1 MLERYSIA
9 ALVLA
14 LVAGLA
20 RAQEPLDL
28 PPPTNERLFGFEF
41 EFAGKHDRII
51 DFEQMPWENY
61 ERLMRVVVEHYG
73 GNASEI
79 RRVDFMKETGNLE
92 KFPTGERP
100 LFRAEW
106 TDAKGRNWKI
116 EPEYV
121 QSTGLDG
128 YEMVTPPL
136 DDPKDLRQLIDK
148 IAASGLVKEGL
159 KSGVH
164 LNLDGRSLV
173 RGNNAQALANLILMH
188 ESYEP
193 LLRRMFRPVRGGGPN
208 NRFARSIAVD
218 HEELLREID
227 ALPAEER
234 TREKLEELFRQREA
248 REAQLHE
255 AEVRGEGDWTKL
267 WKYRSLNLAKVLQIN
282 ELHNGKAGVVEFR
295 MFDLDV
301 FKNPAAHELQAEI
314 YRAMVRQAEMMAE
327 RGETFRYR
335 PRSAAPEGADMVVY
349 NTPKDPAEAKTAAAE
364 MLRTMGLDPANY
376 TEYLD
381 RTFVREVLPS
391 RTGITEVLGQLTDA
405 KLIHNGKPFT
415 YGFEYE
421 GRGSDVVK
429 IMVPTDGEARA
440 NWDSKT
446 VAEKKAYYRSTVGDR
461 PSTVDSYFEPDTRLW
476 WLDPY
481 WYTEG
486 TGNWEI
492 HSKVFD
498 NLEEAMRAMRE
509 AKKLAGASGKGF
521 HLHMRDNGPDWEML
535 EQRGSQFADFI
546 ERASDWVWLQRAR
559 RLKTMI
565 GVKSWSNARMSP
577 GHVENLAKLQSSSR
591 ATIRTQVSRSENYI
605 DVEIRGLT
613 KWVDDI
619 ELLAK
624 LISNGLVTGN
634 FGEWKHTDN
643 LYRGNTKGENAV
655 NFTEFMEDYVREVE
669 GKTLTPTERKVYD
682 RLQHDY
688 LKASDSGSRL
698 SATQLNV
705 ATPLQSWHMD
715 QALDPYLRRDLYFR
729 QQDYARSLRFTL
741 NKVMNGHYGVDLDV
755 LSPEGFERT
764 MGLDTELAEK
774 LVTARELRGGTLGM
788 DNILRM
794 VASGDPEKVSRLAE
808 IELESTDRVLG
819 ERLGLDAEG
828 VAKLRAH
835 AQAVDITDALE
846 RAGVEEARLLAAID
860 RSGVLDVNAVEGQEL
875 HRRLG
880 LTPTETE
887 RLLAYRDAHEV
898 TSEEAMR
905 KAGVSEAGVEL
916 LMEAATRTV
925 DLTSA
930 SQAELVELGMS
941 AEEAAKVVQSRNA
954 QYFRTYDDL
963 SRAGLEAEAIE
974 ALRNSREIN
983 KRQLNTLSAEEL
995 VQRGGISQAD
1005 AERILRFRSGI
1016 SEFTPELLSEV
1027 LGDRSRGS
1035 ELFEKSKALDLQ
1047 EATVDKLVE
1056 RGLHP
1061 RDAERLVRYARA
1073 NALSQPTTPEAWE
1086 ALFQKLREAKVI
1098 RGARRVRELSGRAAV
1113 ESVTL
1118 EAATPESLVRFGLT
1132 EVEAK
1137 EVVRLRDTQPLTA
1150 ESLVEGGFS
1159 EAEARRLAGLMTEV
1173 DPRKASYAELEAR
1186 TGLDRAALERVVAV
1200 AGTNVAEASPEALAE
1215 RFGITP
1221 AKAKKLVLL
1230 RDGMSFAEALEAI
1243 GHGDK
1248 LETLTDRAKGVTL
1261 GSESTSIAELA
1272 RRLNIAPATARKIVR
1287 FRDAHDLNSARELQ
1301 RAGLSQAE
1309 AERIFPLLGDGDAL
1323 RVSEAPAEL
1332 GLTAEEAKLLET
1344 ARTAIEIT
1352 RYTQLIE
1359 HGVDLSTMRALQNS
1373 SATLNDLKTL
1383 SAAELA
1389 EKANVSLE
1397 RAKQVVRVTQV
1408 ADVESLESLQEL
1420 LGEQRGR
1427 EVYTR
1432 AKVRRSSPQHEL
1444 ERAFGEEIARKL
1456 VNYREA
1462 NRFTAYDLDSDLRK
1476 LREAGVVSDAV
1487 IEKIRLYAPAIDVK
1501 TVTLEELTGPRFQLP
1516 ERVARRLIAR
1526 RDSRGVDSVEELRK
1540 LGLTK
1545 TEANR
1550 VLEGAKPLN
1559 VETATVE
1566 ELTRRG
1572 FSDTQARELVDLREK
1587 IGNAP
1592 KFDAQEVSKQLR
1604 YKVKKWA
1611 LENELAEGLLR
1622 SLIPE
1627 ARPGEIRFAKDLPT
1641 ELVDAEVRESEA
1653 RRGITEALT
1662 GEGEGFSNRRAREG
1676 STSSPEVERGT
1687 AESIRSTFNAV
1698 RSSALARWEAR
1709 LYALAEGAD
1718 RAVFESGRE
1727 ALRNAE
1733 LEIVR
1738 SNDVLAEVIDGKTVR
1753 VSVGLW
1759 NELQNRAPAGQNK
1772 TRFAIRGLALIL
1784 GHELSHVGGVKVE
1797 RPADIEGLRIAR
1809 DSAVGESSGKFT
1821 RAEIRETLAAF
1832 DKPLG
1837 SSRVSNALY
1846 RMKNLVRYG
1855 RVRARVNALE
1865 SAAEGK
1871 AEADP
1876 FSQYRR
1882 ANGTVRWGQV
1892 ARART
1897 VGEIKGGAHFALAL
1911 FFKEVAT
1918 LVATGDKH
1926 QMEEFFDYL
1935 ASTDFYKHYGLFVAG
1950 ARIGE
1955 VAYVKSLQR
1964 HVKPKFVN
1972 SLLKTSLV
1980 LGAGIALPMIVEG
1993 TFEWKSFTITLGSL
2007 GLSSALVKGAV
2018 SGGKKIRG
2026 LMTIKEAQSAGKLAR
2041 VGKLARFGGWVYTA
2055 VELGVVLIIAEE
2067 IEEVVHHYLD
2077 ERAAKKALRESG
2089 ERLLAATRDPNATP
2103 ESVEAAARDY
2113 HETYGAWRN
2122 FLYAPIQAE
2131 EMWLAQRA
2139 EGMAEKA
2146 KEAEDNRRE
2155 AITRIGRLPRLK
2167 AKILADHGSLE
2178 GYAAHLVAQDEA
2190 ELSETM
2196 NGYLQTFN
2204 ERREEG
2210 LHDVYHANKRGTPI
2224 TPRLQGSALT
2234 ALTAPAA
2241 GTAFSN
2247 MARPQEVRRFEEA
2260 LGTPSKNRLE
2270 SYGDESLI
2278 LEQIEASLRGTQ
2290 REELAEVI
2298 KTVRDLVGRTL
2309 VKDQQLISDK
2319 GQVDMSD
2326 AAGPESLPDVPRLP
2340 SDGEGDEAA
2349 EGEGTDGL
2357 VDVLPDY
2364 PAVVFLKSEGRV
2376 LSQAAQGSEELGAV
2390 AEGGAVFATGPAE
2403 GGFVP
2408 VEFDGKQGYLPAVQ
2422 IQYLR

>member
-188 ESYEP
+188 ETYEP

-208 NRFARSIAVD
+208 NRFARSIATD

-314 YRAMVRQAEMMAE
+314 YRAMVRQAELMAE
-327 RGETFRYR
+327 RGETFQYR

-391 RTGITEVLGQLTDA
+391 RKGITEVLGQLTDA
-405 KLIHNGKPFT
+405 KLVHNGKPFT

-429 IMVPTDGEARA
+429 IMVPTDSEARA
-440 NWDSKT
+440 SWDAKT
-446 VAEKKAYYRSTVGDR
+446 VAEKQAYYRQTVGDR
-461 PSTVDSYFEPDTRLW
+461 PSTIDSYFEPDTRLW

-521 HLHMRDNGPDWEML
+521 HLHMRDNGPDWERL
-535 EQRGSQFADFI
+535 ETRGSEFADFI

-565 GVKSWSNARMSP
+565 GVKSWSNARMTP
-577 GHVENLAKLQSSSR
+577 GHVDNLANLKSSSR
-591 ATIRTQVSRSENYI
+591 ATIRTQINRSENYI

-643 LYRGNTKGENAV
+643 AYRGNTKGENSV
-655 NFTEFMEDYVREVE
+655 NFTDFMEDYVREVE
-669 GKTLTPTERKVYD
+669 GKELTPTERKVYD

-688 LKASDSGSRL
+688 LGRADSGSRL
-698 SATQLNV
+698 SVTQLNV
-705 ATPLQSWHMD
+705 ATPLQPWHMD

-764 MGLDTELAEK
+764 MGLDRELAEK

-835 AQAVDITDALE
+835 GQTVDITDALE
-846 RAGVEEARLLAAID
+846 RAGVEEARLLEVID
-860 RSGVLDVNAVEGQEL
+860 RSGVLDLNAAEAQEL

-887 RLLAYRDAHEV
+887 RLLDYRSAHEV

-916 LMEAATRTV
+916 LMEEATRGAL
-925 DLTSA
+925 DLKTA
-930 SQAELVELGMS
+930 RKADMVELGLTV
-941 AEEAAKVVQSRNA
+941 EEANAVVEARNA
-954 QYFRTYDDL
+954 QYFRTYEDL
-963 SRAGLEAEAIE
+963 ARAGLNAEAIE
-974 ALRNSREIN
+974 TLRTSQTIN
-983 KRQLNTLSAEEL
+983 RRQLNTFSVEEL
-995 VQRGGISQAD
+995 VERGGISQAD
-1005 AERILRFRSGI
+1005 AERILRFRTG
-1016 SEFTPELLSEV
+1016 LSEISAEV
-1027 LGDRSRGS
+1027 LGEILGDRSRGN
-1035 ELFEKSKALDLQ
+1035 ELFERSQPLNLQ

-1056 RGLHP
+1056 RGLDA

-1073 NALSQPTTPEAWE
+1073 NPIAQPTTPEAWE

-1098 RGARRVRELSGRAAV
+1098 RGARRVRELSGRGAL

-1159 EAEARRLAGLMTEV
+1159 EAEAKRLAGLMTEV

-1200 AGTNVAEASPEALAE
+1200 SGTNVAEASPEALAE

-1221 AKAKKLVLL
+1221 SKAKKLVLL
-1230 RDGMSFAEALEAI
+1230 RDGMGFAEALEAI

-1272 RRLNIAPATARKIVR
+1272 RRLNIAPNTARKIVR
-1287 FRDAHDLNSARELQ
+1287 FRDAHDLNSAQELQ

-1309 AERIFPLLGDGDAL
+1309 AERILPLLGEGDAL

-1344 ARTAIEIT
+1344 ARTAVEIT

-1389 EKANVSLE
+1389 EKANISLE
-1397 RAKQVVRVTQV
+1397 RAQQVTRVTQV
-1408 ADVESLESLQEL
+1408 ADVESLESLKEL

-1462 NRFTAYDLDSDLRK
+1462 HRFTAYDLDSDLRQ

-1501 TVTLEELTGPRFQLP
+1501 TVTLEELTGPRFELP

-1545 TEANR
+1545 TEAER
-1550 VLEGAKPLN
+1550 VLETAKPLN
-1559 VETATVE
+1559 VETATLE

-1587 IGNAP
+1587 IRNAP
-1592 KFDAQEVSKQLR
+1592 EFNAQEVSKQLR
-1604 YKVKKWA
+1604 FKVKKWA

-1676 STSSPEVERGT
+1676 STSTPDVERGT

-1718 RAVFESGRE
+1718 RAVFETGRK
-1727 ALRNAE
+1727 ALQSAE

-1738 SNDVLAEVIDGKTVR
+1738 TNDVLAEVIDGKTVR

-1809 DSAVGESSGKFT
+1809 DSAVGEASGKFT

-1837 SSRVSNALY
+1837 SSRISNALY

-1918 LVATGDKH
+1918 LVATGDRY

-1950 ARIGE
+1950 ARVGE

-2007 GLSSALVKGAV
+2007 GLSTALVKGAV
-2018 SGGKKIRG
+2018 SGGKRIRG

-2067 IEEVVHHYLD
+2067 IEGVVHHYLD
-2077 ERAAKKALRESG
+2077 ERAAKAALRESG
-2089 ERLLAATRDPNATP
+2089 ERLLAAVRAPEATP
-2103 ESVEAAARDY
+2103 GSVEAAARDY

-2122 FLYAPIQAE
+2122 FLYAPIQDE

-2155 AITRIGRLPRLK
+2155 ALTRLNRLPRLK

-2178 GYAAHLVAQDEA
+2178 AYAEHLVAQDEA

-2224 TPRLQGSALT
+2224 AARLQGSALN
-2234 ALTAPAA
+2234 ALTAPAE

-2247 MARPQEVRRFEEA
+2247 MARPPEVRRFEEA
-2260 LGTPSKNRLE
+2260 LGKPSKNRLE

-2278 LEQIEASLRGTQ
+2278 LEQIEASLRATQ

-2298 KTVRDLVGRTL
+2298 KAVRELVGRTL
-2309 VKDQQLISDK
+2309 VKDQELISDK

-2326 AAGPESLPDVPRLP
+2326 AAAPESLPDVPRLP
-2340 SDGEGDEAA
+2340 SEAEGDEAVA
-2349 EGEGTDGL
+2349 EGTDGL

-2376 LSQAAQGSEELGAV
+2376 LSQAAQGSDELGAV

-2408 VEFDGKQGYLPAVQ
+2408 VEFDGKQGFLPAVQ